1 MKTKNDIFVAVDLGG
16 SKLSVM
22 AASKNSEGLLQIIDV
37 ESIALPH
44 ESIHYGVIK
53 KPSVVATNLI
63 ALLENLQKGI
73 QQKEK
78 NTCEISSF
86 YLGIDGNTLRTES
99 RSLRKQFQKKTSL
112 NKILLEEIV
121 RQIKQKL
128 SDDGIFSEENY
139 PSENT
144 TSGVFVYEIFPQSY
158 VVDDILCSNPL
169 DKICTLLQMKFLM
182 ARCGLELF
190 AGYNAVEK
198 EFGKTKIKIKKS
210 LAGISLGE
218 AFLTEEEKN
227 NGAVLIDFGAQ
238 RTTFVAYKNGI
249 LNYLGCV
256 PLGGDAITKDLSEL
270 VGADIREAEKIK
282 CEFGTVCYESSENV
296 YAGDTHV
303 SYRKMLS
310 IIKTRQLEII
320 DFVEQHLEKVGFA
333 DLLKQ
338 IVVITGGA
346 SQMKN
351 LEALLVNEKMWR
363 VRKLDLS
370 AYAKSDISHL
380 QPENALLLSLLINAK
395 DACCSINKKKEEKKD
410 KGKGNGIGIFDTL
423 NRMFSDP
430 E

>member
-1 MKTKNDIFVAVDLGG
+1 M
-16 SKLSVM
+16 
-22 AASKNSEGLLQIIDV
+22 
-37 ESIALPH
+37 
-44 ESIHYGVIK
+44 
-53 KPSVVATNLI
+53 
-63 ALLENLQKGI
+63 
-73 QQKEK
+73 
-78 NTCEISSF
+78 
-86 YLGIDGNTLRTES
+86 
-99 RSLRKQFQKKTSL
+99 
-112 NKILLEEIV
+112 
-121 RQIKQKL
+121 
-128 SDDGIFSEENY
+128 
-139 PSENT
+139 
-144 TSGVFVYEIFPQSY
+144 
-158 VVDDILCSNPL
+158 
-169 DKICTLLQMKFLM
+169 
-182 ARCGLELF
+182 
-190 AGYNAVEK
+190 
-198 EFGKTKIKIKKS
+198 
-210 LAGISLGE
+210 
-218 AFLTEEEKN
+218 
-227 NGAVLIDFGAQ
+227 
-238 RTTFVAYKNGI
+238 
-249 LNYLGCV
+249 
-256 PLGGDAITKDLSEL
+256 
-270 VGADIREAEKIK
+270 GADIREAEKIK